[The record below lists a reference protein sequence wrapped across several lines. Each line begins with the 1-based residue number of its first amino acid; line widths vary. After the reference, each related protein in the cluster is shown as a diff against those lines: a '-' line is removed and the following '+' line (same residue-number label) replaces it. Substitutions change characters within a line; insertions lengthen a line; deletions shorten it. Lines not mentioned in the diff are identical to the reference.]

1 MSDPCIPGV
10 EHADQPLGTEHPDPP
25 RLERK
30 AMSGPVV
37 LRADRYVDVVSGE
50 LRSPA
55 VIVVDENRIV
65 SVNPNASDV
74 PTSATELD
82 LGDVTLLP
90 GLMDMELN
98 LVIGGPFSG
107 NTRPDVEE
115 SPSFKVLRGVR
126 NAQTTLDAGFTTVR
140 NLGLFQ
146 KTGGLLLDVDLMRA
160 IDLGWVV
167 GPRIIPAG
175 HAISPTGG
183 HLDPT
188 MFQRLGPGIMPLS
201 VEEGIANGVAE
212 VRAAVRYQVKY
223 GAKVI
228 KCSASGGVMSHAA
241 GPPGAQHYSQE
252 EYDAIA
258 EEAHRLGVKVAAHAI
273 GDQAIRACIAAGFDC
288 IEHGF
293 LAEED
298 TLELMAEKGTFLV
311 STTALTDFLDVS
323 KQAPEK
329 RAKAAEIFPKAKSM
343 LTAAIKAGVKIAC
356 GSDLPC
362 FPHGENWR
370 ELVAMVE
377 RGMTPAQALHAAT
390 VVSAELISM
399 EDELGQLEPGFL
411 ADIIAVPGDPT
422 DDITAIS
429 TVPFVMKDG
438 VIYKHP

>member
-1 MSDPCIPGV
+1 MSKYLDLV
-10 EHADQPLGTEHPDPP
+10 NAREQPI
-25 RLERK
+25 
-30 AMSGPVV
+30 V
-37 LRADRYVDVVSGE
+37 LRAERWVDVVGGE
-50 LRSPA
+50 VRSPA
-55 VIVVDENRIV
+55 VVVVEGERITAM
-65 SVNPNASDV
+65 NPTDV
-74 PTSATELD
+74 PSPATEID
-82 LGDVTLLP
+82 LGDVALLP

-107 NTRPDVEE
+107 HPRPDVEE
-115 SPSFKVLRGVR
+115 SPSFKTLRGAF
-126 NAQTTLDAGFTTVR
+126 NARTTLHAGFTTVR

-146 KTGGLLLDVDLMRA
+146 KTGGMLLDVDLARA
-160 IDLGWVV
+160 IDLGWIP

-188 MFQRLGPGIMPLS
+188 MFQRLAPGIMPLTI
-201 VEEGIANGVAE
+201 EEGIANGVAQ
-212 VRAAVRYQVKY
+212 VRQAVRYQVKY

-228 KCSASGGVMSHAA
+228 KVSASGGVMSHAG
-241 GPPGAQHYSQE
+241 GPPGAQHYSQDE
-252 EYDAIA
+252 FDAIA

-273 GDQAIRACIAAGFDC
+273 GDDAIRACIRAGIDC

-293 LAEED
+293 LASEE
-298 TLELMAEKGTFLV
+298 TIRMMVEHGTFLV

-329 RAKAAEIFPKAKSM
+329 QAKAAKVFPQAKSM
-343 LTAAIKAGVKIAC
+343 LTAAIEAGVKIAC

-390 VVSAELISM
+390 VVSAELVSM
-399 EDELGQLEPGFL
+399 EDDLGRLEPGFL
-411 ADIIAVPGDPT
+411 ADVIAVPGDPT
-422 DDITAIS
+422 DDITCTS
-429 TVPFVMKDG
+429 DVRFVMKGG
-438 VIYKHP
+438 VVYKRV